1 MTTYIGGHTEVGQY
15 MEETELCFTENKQK
29 AVMTTKWYF
38 TRIPNYRPACT
49 SEAAI
54 EDCGGTTCVS
64 FTVLFSDKQEKAPG
78 AVCLLGTLPN
88 R

>member
-1 MTTYIGGHTEVGQY
+1 MGQY

-64 FTVLFSDKQEKAPG
+64 FTVLFSGCVLTGNSPQQVA
-78 AVCLLGTLPN
+78 LGTEIL
-88 R
+88 